1 MNMNDRGTQTVL
13 YTNSKNHRE
22 RRKKNKIDE
31 SIQFKTSLKQK
42 RRKKD
47 NVYGNFVPKITRRTP
62 KDKKKNHNCQR
73 NTHKILKWI
82 NLLIKEM
89 VESFIQV
96 EPAFPF
102 PSLGNERCFSSPPKP
117 NVGSFSFPP
126 TATFSCNALPP
137 VLHVTQEFRDG
148 PTACWEK
155 PERQQIPAAAA
166 HWLTWGLRAWYSP
179 SKLGRS
185 GMSRLQQRIIS
196 SKRDGGHS
204 GGP

>member
-1 MNMNDRGTQTVL
+1 MFMAPL
-13 YTNSKNHRE
+13 
-22 RRKKNKIDE
+22 
-31 SIQFKTSLKQK
+31 SLKLHEEHLK
-42 RRKKD
+42 IKK
-47 NVYGNFVPKITRRTP
+47 T
-62 KDKKKNHNCQR
+62 QLSR

-89 VESFIQV
+89 VEKSLSSKWNRLFLFHLLETSVASLPTETKRRQFFIPTDSDFLLQCGSCHPPRHSGIQRWANGV
-96 EPAFPF
+96 
-102 PSLGNERCFSSPPKP
+102 LGKAR
-117 NVGSFSFPP
+117 
-126 TATFSCNALPP
+126 AA
-137 VLHVTQEFRDG
+137 
-148 PTACWEK
+148 
-155 PERQQIPAAAA
+155 QIPAAAA